1 MNIQL
6 ERDAEGYLFN
16 PDEWTDRIAKEFV
29 KEENIEL
36 SETHWRILR
45 FIRKYYSEHNVIPD
59 VRHVNDYLATENH
72 MGKKE
77 AKNIIFKLFP
87 YGYVKQ
93 ACKISGMRKPR
104 AWSTG

>member
-1 MNIQL
+1 MNKQI

-16 PDEWTDRIAKEFV
+16 PDDWTDGIAKEFA
-29 KEENIEL
+29 KEENVDL
-36 SETHWRILR
+36 SETHWQILR

-59 VRHVNDYLATENH
+59 VRHVSDYLATENNI
-72 MGKKE
+72 GKKE
-77 AKNIIFKLFP
+77 AKNIIFELFP